1 MNLLKNTKIFSMV
14 ESATGSTN
22 LQSGKVLDMSGFDGV
37 MWVGTFAGNTNST
50 GGFASLIHM
59 HSDSTSTTDMVGS
72 TSSTDMYIAN
82 DLSTALGALNNQAI
96 VLDIY
101 KPLKRYVSVI
111 AGKDSTNAVAM
122 GVIGIQYRNHS
133 GPTSQLGSTETYGV
147 YASSLEIS
155 PTT

>member
-1 MNLLKNTKIFSMV
+1 MNLLQNTKIFSMV
-14 ESATGSTN
+14 ESATGSTT

-37 MWVGTFAGNTNST
+37 MWIANVAGNTNST
-50 GGFASLIHM
+50 GGYAHLQHM

-72 TSSTDMYIAN
+72 TSSTDMYVAN
-82 DLSTALGALNNQAI
+82 ATTTIGAVDNSVL

-111 AGKDSTNAVAM
+111 AGKDSTNAAEM
-122 GVIGIQYRNHS
+122 GVVGIQYRNHK
-133 GPTSQLGSTETYGV
+133 GPTTQISSTTFGV
-147 YASSLEIS
+147 NASATRVA